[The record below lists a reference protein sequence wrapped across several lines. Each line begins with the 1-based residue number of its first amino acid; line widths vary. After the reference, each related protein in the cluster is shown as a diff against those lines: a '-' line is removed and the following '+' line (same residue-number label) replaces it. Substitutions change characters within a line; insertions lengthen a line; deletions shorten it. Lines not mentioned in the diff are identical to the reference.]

1 MAWQE
6 VETDLGAGGA
16 GRVKYSVRL
25 KHGGARIS
33 VPAALVAKLG
43 WTEQTRFRLLVGS
56 ADLEGK
62 LRIEPKDGG
71 AISGKTPPKGGGS
84 LTLRLGRWPLLAP
97 RDVDAVKVDSEIH
110 DDALTIRLPDHAR
123 VAAPAPRPATAPA
136 LASVSGQTK
145 VSVNDRFFND
155 PKPPKVAM
163 AAGTRK

>member
-1 MAWQE
+1 M
-6 VETDLGAGGA
+6 
-16 GRVKYSVRL
+16 
-25 KHGGARIS
+25 
-33 VPAALVAKLG
+33 PAALVAKLG
-43 WTEQTRFRLLVGS
+43 WNEQTRFRLLVGS

-71 AISGKTPPKGGGS
+71 AISGKKPPKGGGS

-123 VAAPAPRPATAPA
+123 VAAPAPRPGTAPA
-136 LASVSGQTK
+136 LASVSGSVVRDANGVPLPPRPAAK

-155 PKPPKVAM
+155 PKPRAAM
-163 AAGTRK
+163 ASGTRK